1 MDNKINISV
10 LTVFCEESQSLDQYV
25 VGQSELCIV
34 KKEACALI
42 LTQVCVCF
50 LTDLSNETTLN
61 FFFLKSKGI
70 MIKNIFKIFL
80 YNTIVVWMCWFS
92 SLVRGKRG
100 WELSEDC
107 FSNFTHK
114 SWLTMG
120 TNFHFYSDTLTGIV
134 KFCHGRSSSGKWSF
148 CVRKGEVNCTY
159 IGGSFCFGKQWQA
172 L

>member
-61 FFFLKSKGI
+61 FFFFKSKGI

-80 YNTIVVWMCWFS
+80 YNTIVV
-92 SLVRGKRG
+92 
-100 WELSEDC
+100 
-107 FSNFTHK
+107 
-114 SWLTMG
+114 
-120 TNFHFYSDTLTGIV
+120 
-134 KFCHGRSSSGKWSF
+134 
-148 CVRKGEVNCTY
+148 
-159 IGGSFCFGKQWQA
+159 
-172 L
+172 